1 MKLTKSQKQ
10 EFYEEGYLTIEG
22 AAPSMMVETA
32 HQAINTEIDKGEQGS
47 VADLNSK
54 PVITSNQTSL
64 FM

>member
-10 EFYEEGYLTIEG
+10 EFYEEDYLTIEG
-22 AAPSMMVETA
+22 AASSMMVETA
-32 HQAINTEIDKGEQGS
+32 RQAINTEIDKGKQGS

-54 PVITSNQTSL
+54 PVITSKTSL

>member
-10 EFYEEGYLTIEG
+10 ELYEEDYLTIE
-22 AAPSMMVETA
+22 TA
-32 HQAINTEIDKGEQGS
+32 RQAINTEIDKGKQGS